1 MEKRINRWI
10 YWIPR
15 ILSIIFILFL
25 VLMSLDIF
33 DLGLGFWGTI
43 LGLVMHNI
51 PTLILL
57 IILFISW
64 KHELVGGIT
73 YILIGLIYLIMMF
86 TNQSWNALL
95 SSSLIIYGPAFIIG
109 ILFIINWIKKKKLK
123 KKLLWQKLENYKR
136 K

>member
-123 KKLLWQKLENYKR
+123 KKLL
-136 K
+136 